1 MQNPVKIPL
10 DACQVQAENY
20 LPMEIHRI
28 LALVTQ
34 WLSQKARQHNSPQGQ
49 STLFDYFLTIQPQ
62 ASSGKDKGTVN
73 STVL

>member
-20 LPMEIHRI
+20 FPTEIYKI
-28 LALVTQ
+28 LALDTQ
-34 WLSQKARQHNSPQGQ
+34 WLSQEVRRHNSPQGQ
-49 STLFDYFLTIQPQ
+49 SALFDYFLTIQPQ